1 MLLPF
6 KYGKV
11 VDEKFFIN
19 RNKEIEILSQNI
31 LASINVI
38 LISPRRWGKSS
49 LVQIA
54 TKALAKKNKRVKICH
69 IDLFS
74 IRSEQEFYEQFA
86 NSVISASAT
95 KWEERIQHVRL
106 FLKNI
111 VPKIGFGVDPDAEIS
126 LKLDWEQVSKNPSE
140 ILQLPERISKQ
151 KNIKMVVCIDEF
163 QNIAHF
169 DNPLAFQKKL
179 RSQWQHHQIATYVIY
194 GSKQHMMTQL
204 FEHKSMPFYKFGDVL
219 FLQKIDNSHWK
230 KYIVK
235 KFRSTEKKISNTQ
248 ASKLAQLVENHSY
261 FVQQFANIVWINT
274 KHVCDEAII
283 EDSLNLLLDQHEL
296 LFMKEIDYLS
306 NTQVNFLKAVCNH
319 EKQLSSKHIINKY
332 KLGTSANVI
341 KIKKALV
348 GKEIID
354 VLQKKV
360 DFQDPLFKI
369 WLIKKFFKL

>member
-235 KFRSTEKKISNTQ
+235 KFRSTGKKISNSL

-360 DFQDPLFKI
+360 AFQDPLFKI